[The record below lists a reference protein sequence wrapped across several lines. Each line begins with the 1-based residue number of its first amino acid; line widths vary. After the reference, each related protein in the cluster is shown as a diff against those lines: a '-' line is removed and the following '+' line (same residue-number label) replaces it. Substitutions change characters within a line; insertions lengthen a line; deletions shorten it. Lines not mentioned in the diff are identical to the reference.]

1 MRVYRVGGVV
11 RDRLLGREHTDS
23 DWVVVGSSPE
33 EMKRLGYKRVGKDF
47 PVYLHPETH
56 EEYALA
62 RTERKTGKGYYGF
75 SVDSSST
82 VTLEEDLSRRDLTIN
97 AIAETEDGS
106 LIDPFNGQRD
116 LRARILRH
124 VSPAFVEDPL
134 RVLRV
139 ARFSA
144 RLGFD
149 VAPETNAL
157 MRDISCGDE
166 LLSLAAERVW
176 SELDRALCEAQPDR
190 FIRTLRACGALGVLF
205 PEIDRLFGIPQPEK
219 YHPEIDTG
227 EHICLALRQAAERNV
242 GSNIRFA
249 VLVHD
254 LGKGTTDPALLPAH
268 VGHEERGVSLVS
280 DFCNRFK
287 VPKSHRG
294 LALAVTK
301 YHLQVHR
308 AQDLRPAKL
317 FKLLLNLDA
326 LRRPERF
333 EEILIAC
340 EIDATGRD
348 GKSRDVYA
356 PAGYLRKAR
365 EVVSVV
371 DTRKLT
377 EQNLNGEALRAAL
390 DDARI
395 KALTKSRLDQT
406 D

>member
-1 MRVYRVGGVV
+1 MRVYRVGGCV
-11 RDRLLGREHTDS
+11 RDRLLGRAVKDT

-33 EMKRLGYKRVGKDF
+33 QMVQLGYKRVGKDF

-62 RTERKTGKGYYGF
+62 RTERKTGTGYYGF

-97 AIAETEDGS
+97 AIAEAEDGT
-106 LIDPFNGQRD
+106 LVDPFNGQGD
-116 LRARILRH
+116 LRAGILRH

-134 RVLRV
+134 RILRV

-144 RLGFD
+144 RFGFD

-157 MRDISCGDE
+157 MREISSGGE

-176 SELDRALCEAQPDR
+176 SELERALCEARPDL
-190 FIRTLRACGALGVLF
+190 FIRTLRACGALVILF

-227 EHICLALRQAAERNV
+227 EHICLALRQAATRSAS
-242 GSNIRFA
+242 SNIRFA

-254 LGKGTTDPALLPAH
+254 LGKGTTSPDLLPAH
-268 VGHEERGVSLVS
+268 VGHEERGVSLVD
-280 DFCNRFK
+280 DFCARFK
-287 VPKSHRG
+287 VPKSHREI
-294 LALAVTK
+294 AIAVTR

-308 AQDLRPAKL
+308 VQALRPGKL
-317 FKLLLNLDA
+317 LKLLLNLDA
-326 LRRPERF
+326 LRRPQRF
-333 EEILIAC
+333 QEILLAC

-348 GKSRDVYA
+348 GKSHDLYP
-356 PAGYLRKAR
+356 PADYLRKACEIVR
-365 EVVSVV
+365 AV
-371 DTRKLT
+371 DIQKLT
-377 EQNLNGEALRAAL
+377 AQKLAGDEFRVAL
-390 DDARI
+390 DNA
-395 KALTKSRLDQT
+395 RLDALS
-406 D
+406 DALFV

>member
-1 MRVYRVGGVV
+1 MRVYRVGGSV
-11 RDRLLGREHTDS
+11 RDRLLGRELEDS

-33 EMKRLGYKRVGKDF
+33 EMEGLGYRRVGKDF
-47 PVYLHPETH
+47 PVYLHPKTN

-75 SVDSSST
+75 TIDSSAT

-106 LIDPFNGQRD
+106 LIDPFNGQDD
-116 LRARILRH
+116 LRSGILRH

-144 RLGFD
+144 RLGFE
-149 VAPETNAL
+149 VAPETNTL
-157 MRDISCGDE
+157 MREISSGDE
-166 LLSLAAERVW
+166 LLALAAERVW
-176 SELDRALCEAQPDR
+176 SELERALCEAQPDR
-190 FIRTLRACGALGVLF
+190 FIRTLRACGALAVLF
-205 PEIDRLFGIPQPEK
+205 PEIDRLFGVPQPEK
-219 YHPEIDTG
+219 HHPEIDTG

-242 GSNIRFA
+242 ESTVRFA

-254 LGKGTTDPALLPAH
+254 LGKGTTDRALLPAH
-268 VGHEERGVSLVS
+268 VGHEERGISLVD
-280 DFCNRFK
+280 DFCDRFK

-308 AQDLRPAKL
+308 AEVLRPGKL
-317 FKLLLNLDA
+317 LKLLLNLDA
-326 LRRPERF
+326 LRRPQRF
-333 EEILIAC
+333 EEILVAC
-340 EIDATGRD
+340 EIDATGRY
-348 GKSRDVYA
+348 GRSHNVYT
-356 PAGYLRKAR
+356 PAGYLRKACDEIR
-365 EVVSVV
+365 AVN
-371 DTRKLT
+371 TRKIA
-377 EQNLNGEALRAAL
+377 EQNLDGEGLRVAL
-390 DDARI
+390 DDARLA
-395 KALTKSRLDQT
+395 ALTAARRDQN